1 MRELIEKGQR
11 ITMVPANFKFANK
24 GVVTE
29 VFPDGFKLALDYEPE
44 GVLKNNY
51 CEFYTNTSHGTL
63 YFESYAKDIDG
74 NTLRIAS
81 PARHKFLQRRKYTRI
96 KFIYDLELS
105 QGDNKYKITFIYDLE
120 LSQGDNKYKIT
131 TLDISAGGM
140 KFKTSENIDIEGRYQ
155 VTLPLTETM
164 SVTCTYLPIR
174 IERGEDGMY
183 THSGRFEFV
192 ENRDRMT
199 LIQYC
204 TKRSIEINN
213 K

>member
-74 NTLRIAS
+74 KTLRIAS

-105 QGDNKYKITFIYDLE
+105 QGE
-120 LSQGDNKYKIT
+120 NKYKIT

-140 KFKTSENIDIEGRYQ
+140 KFKTSENIDIEEKYQ
-155 VTLPLTETM
+155 VTLPLTESM

-174 IERGEDGMY
+174 IERGEDGIY

-192 ENRDRMT
+192 QNRDRMT